1 MPRSGGGAQ
10 ARPADVTAWLIRRLA
25 AAVATW
31 VVVIVLLFIL
41 MRLTPGDPLQRLAG
55 DRQVSAEE
63 AAALRRRFGIDQPIG
78 AQFRAFA
85 SGASRGDL
93 GVSIEHYPTSVG
105 TLLRTRLPAS
115 LLLGGTVLFLTF
127 GAGVVLGVLQAV
139 RRGRPADRWLTR
151 GSLALYAMPSFW
163 LALVL
168 AWFFGIKLQWLPVAQ
183 MHDPLLGADAGFLT
197 RSWDLLRHLLLPA
210 ASLTAVSIAA
220 VMRYQR
226 TALIEVLR
234 LEFVQAAR
242 ARGLPERRI
251 LWRHAWR
258 NALFP
263 VVGLLGLWLPMLV
276 AASVFV
282 EQVFNWPGLGALAA
296 EAVGARDYPV
306 ILGTAMLV
314 SALVLVG
321 GLLADLAYRLLDP
334 RVRHA

>member
-1 MPRSGGGAQ
+1 M
-10 ARPADVTAWLIRRLA
+10 TAWLVRRIA
-25 AAVATW
+25 VAVATW
-31 VVVIVLLFIL
+31 LVVVILLFVL

-85 SGASRGDL
+85 AGALTGDL
-93 GVSIEHYPTSVG
+93 GVSIEHYPTAVT

-115 LLLGGTVLFLTF
+115 LLLGGTVLLLTF
-127 GAGVVLGVLQAV
+127 GVGITLGVLQAV

-183 MHDPLLGADAGFLT
+183 MHDPLLAPDAGLLT
-197 RSWDLLRHLLLPA
+197 RAGDLLWHLVLPA
-210 ASLTAVSIAA
+210 LTLTAVSIAA

-242 ARGLPERRI
+242 ARGLPERRV

-276 AASVFV
+276 AGSVFV
-282 EQVFNWPGLGALAA
+282 EQVFNWPGLGSLAA

-314 SALVLVG
+314 AALVLIG
-321 GLLADLAYRLLDP
+321 GLLADVAYRVLDP